1 MWIIQHFLNGSK
13 TCINLW
19 KCFGIVLYAYVF
31 FYNHS
36 TFQTKLNE
44 TIPKTCPWFISAGEE
59 PTGDVHYIAN
69 LIAGEN
75 LPGKNGSA

>member
-1 MWIIQHFLNGSK
+1 MGAKRASISEKALELFYMHMFLLY
-13 TCINLW
+13 NL
-19 KCFGIVLYAYVF
+19 
-31 FYNHS
+31 S